1 MAKTKKRKQKQT
13 LKEFQAWLQ
22 GVEELQPE
30 GWSPDADQWQLIR
43 ARIDGII
50 AEKPVVEKVAKNAP
64 VAANPM
70 YQNVHPSMAA
80 PVMPSGVPVEAAT
93 AAMTPEAQRML
104 SPGAGVNAKTPDI
117 DTSDG
122 HVESAFG

>member
-1 MAKTKKRKQKQT
+1 MANTKKRKQKQT

-30 GWSPDADQWQLIR
+30 GWSPDATQWQLIR

-50 AEKPVVEKVAKNAP
+50 VEKTVVEKAAKPAPVSANPVYQTPRATMNAP
-64 VAANPM
+64 VI
-70 YQNVHPSMAA
+70 
-80 PVMPSGVPVEAAT
+80 PSGIPVEAAD
-93 AAMTPEAQRML
+93 AAMTPAAQRML

-122 HVESAFG
+122 NIESSFG